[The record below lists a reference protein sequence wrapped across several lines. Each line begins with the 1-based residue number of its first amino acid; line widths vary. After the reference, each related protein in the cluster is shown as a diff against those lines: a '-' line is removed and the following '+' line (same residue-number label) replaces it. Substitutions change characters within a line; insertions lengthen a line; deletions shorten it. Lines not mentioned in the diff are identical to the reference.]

1 MSKQMKPLVVEV
13 PVTDP
18 ERQEELIMERC
29 TFALLVMIV
38 AGGNVEDFLKTCDQE
53 TRNEYGRIW
62 DAQKAV
68 PVGILFNRPNWEG
81 TKWKRPWLQRNEGMK
96 NLTEQSGA

>member
-29 TFALLVMIV
+29 TFALLVMMV
-38 AGGNVEDFLKTCDQE
+38 ANQSLEVFLKDKSE
-53 TRNEYGRIW
+53 EDRAY
-62 DAQKAV
+62 
-68 PVGILFNRPNWEG
+68 
-81 TKWKRPWLQRNEGMK
+81 
-96 NLTEQSGA
+96 

>member
-1 MSKQMKPLVVEV
+1 MCKQMKPLVVEV

-29 TFALLVMIV
+29 TFAMLVMIV
-38 AGGNVEDFLKTCDQE
+38 AGGSVEDFLKTCDQE

-81 TKWKRPWLQRNEGMK
+81 TK
-96 NLTEQSGA
+96 

>member
-1 MSKQMKPLVVEV
+1 MSKQKRIVVVET
-13 PVTDP
+13 PTDP

-29 TFALLVMIV
+29 TFAMLVMIV
-38 AGGNVEDFLKTCDQE
+38 AGGSVEDFLKTCDQE

-81 TKWKRPWLQRNEGMK
+81 TK
-96 NLTEQSGA
+96 